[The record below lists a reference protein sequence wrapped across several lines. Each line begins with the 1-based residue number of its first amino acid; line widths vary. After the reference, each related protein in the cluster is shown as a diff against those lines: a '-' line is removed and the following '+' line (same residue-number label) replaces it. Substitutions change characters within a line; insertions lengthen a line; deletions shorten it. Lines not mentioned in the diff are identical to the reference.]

1 MAGALLLNILGA
13 RSVGA
18 SYIEVLLPE
27 NIYPIAASREITP
40 VYHPYREDE
49 PFPSINALKKV
60 KAISFGS
67 GMTNDPKKE
76 AHLEQVL
83 EQTKQPLVIDAEG
96 LRIYAD
102 HPEWGGKRKD
112 LILTPHLGEFSVLT
126 GYPVEEIKQ
135 DRVEIAVNYAR
146 EKGVILVLKGPGTI
160 VVSPDE
166 RVTVNDSGN
175 EALARAGSG
184 DVLTGM
190 ITGLCALYS
199 DPYQATVD
207 AVWLHGHLADE
218 AVKEH
223 SKEVFD
229 LTEYPHY
236 ADRFFFEK

>member
-1 MAGALLLNILGA
+1 MF
-13 RSVGA
+13 SV
-18 SYIEVLLPE
+18 V
-27 NIYPIAASREITP
+27 SREITP

-49 PFPSINALKKV
+49 PFPSINDLKKA
-60 KAISFGS
+60 KTISFGS

-126 GYPVEEIKQ
+126 GYTVEEIRK

-146 EKGVILVLKGPGTI
+146 EKGVILVLKGPGTLI
-160 VVSPDE
+160 VSPDE
-166 RVTVNDSGN
+166 RVTVNNSGN

-190 ITGLCALYS
+190 ITGLCALYPDS
-199 DPYQATVD
+199 YQATVD

-218 AVKEH
+218 AVKER

-229 LTEYPHY
+229 LTEYPRY
-236 ADRFFFEK
+236 ADRFFFEKIKPAVIGLYPIQYT